1 MKKYSLW
8 FVTLL
13 ILVFV
18 CNYLS
23 YKKYAHEVNG
33 VTSEIIEVVL
43 TKYPEVKSEDLVKI
57 VSSSKRRNSS
67 DTLKKYGFTESDIS
81 YIKSLDYVYY
91 KNLIINISVFG
102 IFGIVC
108 GIGYYFK
115 KGKYRKNIEDI
126 TNYLKRINEGIY
138 DLEIIDN
145 VEGDLSILKNEIYTT
160 TVCLKEMYARE
171 YDDKLK
177 IKDNL
182 ANISHQ
188 LKTPLTGIT
197 LMIDTLLE
205 ENVSEEKRHE
215 YLVDIRKQIENI
227 NFLIYAMLKLSRFD
241 AGVVKFDSN
250 KIVVK
255 ELVFDVL
262 KNVDILRELK
272 NVNIH
277 VKGKND
283 VTFVG
288 DYKWECEAI
297 TNIVKNAIE
306 YSNENSDVYINYT
319 YNGIYVSLEVINY
332 GEEISK
338 EDIHHIFDRFYKKNN
353 DGNNFG
359 IGLSLAKEIIE
370 KDNGTIR
377 VESRNNKTTF
387 RVKFYK

>member
-1 MKKYSLW
+1 MKKYINY
-8 FVTLL
+8 FVILL
-13 ILVFV
+13 ILVV
-18 CNYLS
+18 ICNYLS
-23 YKKYAHEVNG
+23 YRRYAHEINS
-33 VTSEIIEVVL
+33 VTSEIIENVL
-43 TKYPEVKSEDLVKI
+43 SKYPEVNSEDLIKI
-57 VSSSKRRNSS
+57 ISSSKRRNESN
-67 DTLKKYGFTESDIS
+67 TLKKYGFMESDIS

-102 IFGIVC
+102 IFGLIC
-108 GIGYYFK
+108 GIGYCLRK
-115 KGKYRKNIEDI
+115 RKLKKNIEDI

-145 VEGDLSILKNEIYTT
+145 VEGNLSILKNEVYTT
-160 TVCLKEMYARE
+160 MICLKEMYARE
-171 YDDKLK
+171 YNDKIKL
-177 IKDNL
+177 KDNL

-188 LKTPLTGIT
+188 LKTPLTGIM

-205 ENVSEEKRHE
+205 ENVSKEKRQE
-215 YLVDIRKQIENI
+215 YLQDIRKQIENI

-277 VKGKND
+277 VKGKSD
-283 VTFVG
+283 VIFVG

-306 YSNENSDVYINYT
+306 HSHENSDVYVNYID
-319 YNGIYVSLEVINY
+319 NGIYVSLEIVNY

-338 EDIHHIFDRFYKKNN
+338 EDMHHIFDRFYKKNN
-353 DGNNFG
+353 DENNFG

-370 KDNGTIR
+370 KDNGSIR
-377 VESRNNKTTF
+377 VESKNNKTIF
-387 RVKFYK
+387 KVKYYK

>member
-1 MKKYSLW
+1 MKKYISY
-8 FVTLL
+8 FVIFL
-13 ILVFV
+13 ILVV
-18 CNYLS
+18 ICNYLS
-23 YKKYAHEVNG
+23 YRRYAHEVNG
-33 VTSEIIEVVL
+33 VASEIIENVL
-43 TKYPEVKSEDLVKI
+43 SKYPEVNSEDLIKI
-57 VSSSKRRNSS
+57 ISSSKRRNESN
-67 DTLKKYGFTESDIS
+67 TLKKYGFMESDIS
-81 YIKSLDYVYY
+81 YIKNLDYVYY

-102 IFGIVC
+102 IFGIVF
-108 GIGYYFK
+108 GIRYYLRK
-115 KGKYRKNIEDI
+115 RKYKKNIEEI

-145 VEGDLSILKNEIYTT
+145 VEGDLSILKNEVYTT

-171 YDDKLK
+171 YDEKLK

-188 LKTPLTGIT
+188 LKTPLTGIM

-205 ENVSEEKRHE
+205 ENVSKEKRQE
-215 YLVDIRKQIENI
+215 YLQDIRKQIENI

-241 AGVVKFDSN
+241 AGVVKFDSS
-250 KIVVK
+250 KIIVK

-262 KNVDILRELK
+262 KNVDILREIK

-283 VTFVG
+283 VIFVG

-306 YSNENSDVYINYT
+306 YSNEDSDVYINYA
-319 YNGIYVSLEVINY
+319 YNGIYVSLEIINY

-338 EDIHHIFDRFYKKNN
+338 EDMHHIFDRFYKKNN

-370 KDNGTIR
+370 KDNGIIR
-377 VESRNNKTTF
+377 VESKNNMTSF
-387 RVKFYK
+387 MVKFYK

>member
-1 MKKYSLW
+1 MKKYISY
-8 FVTLL
+8 FVILL
-13 ILVFV
+13 ILVV
-18 CNYLS
+18 ICNYLS
-23 YKKYAHEVNG
+23 YRRYAHEVNG
-33 VTSEIIEVVL
+33 VTSEIIENVL
-43 TKYPEVKSEDLVKI
+43 SKYPEVNSEDLI
-57 VSSSKRRNSS
+57 RIISSSKRRNESN
-67 DTLKKYGFTESDIS
+67 TLKKYGFMESDIS

-102 IFGIVC
+102 IFGLIC
-108 GIGYYFK
+108 GIGYCLR
-115 KGKYRKNIEDI
+115 KGKYKKNIEDI

-138 DLEIIDN
+138 DLKIIDN
-145 VEGDLSILKNEIYTT
+145 VEGDLSILKNEVYTT
-160 TVCLKEMYARE
+160 MVCLKEMYARE
-171 YDDKLK
+171 YDDKIKL
-177 IKDNL
+177 KDNL

-188 LKTPLTGIT
+188 LKTPLTGIM

-205 ENVSEEKRHE
+205 ENVSKEKRQE
-215 YLVDIRKQIENI
+215 YLQDIRKQIENI

-283 VTFVG
+283 VIFVG

-306 YSNENSDVYINYT
+306 YSHENSDVYLNYVD
-319 YNGIYVSLEVINY
+319 NGIYVSLEIVNY
-332 GEEISK
+332 GEEINK

-353 DGNNFG
+353 DENNFG

-370 KDNGTIR
+370 KDNGNIR
-377 VESRNNKTTF
+377 VESKNNKTIF
-387 RVKFYK
+387 KVKYYK

>member
-1 MKKYSLW
+1 MKKNISY
-8 FVTLL
+8 FVIFL
-13 ILVFV
+13 ILVV
-18 CNYLS
+18 ICNYLS
-23 YKKYAHEVNG
+23 YRRYAHEVNS
-33 VTSEIIEVVL
+33 VTSEIIENVL
-43 TKYPEVKSEDLVKI
+43 SKYPEVNSEDLIKI
-57 VSSSKRRNSS
+57 ISSSKRRNESN
-67 DTLKKYGFTESDIS
+67 TLKKYGFMESDIS
-81 YIKSLDYVYY
+81 YIKSLNYVYY
-91 KNLIINISVFG
+91 KNLIINTSVFG
-102 IFGIVC
+102 IFSLIC
-108 GIGYYFK
+108 GIRYYLRK
-115 KGKYRKNIEDI
+115 RKYKKNIEDI

-145 VEGDLSILKNEIYTT
+145 VEGDLSILKNEVYTT
-160 TVCLKEMYARE
+160 MVCLKEMYARE
-171 YDDKLK
+171 YDDKIKL
-177 IKDNL
+177 KDNL

-188 LKTPLTGIT
+188 LKTPLTGIM

-205 ENVSEEKRHE
+205 ETVSKEKRQE
-215 YLVDIRKQIENI
+215 YLQDIRKQIENI

-255 ELVFDVL
+255 ELVFNVL

-283 VTFVG
+283 VIFVG

-306 YSNENSDVYINYT
+306 YSHENSDVYVNYND
-319 YNGIYVSLEVINY
+319 NGIYVSLEIVNY

-338 EDIHHIFDRFYKKNN
+338 EDMHHIFDRFYKKNN
-353 DGNNFG
+353 DENNFG

-370 KDNGTIR
+370 KDNGGIR
-377 VESRNNKTTF
+377 VESKNNMTTF
-387 RVKFYK
+387 MVKFYK